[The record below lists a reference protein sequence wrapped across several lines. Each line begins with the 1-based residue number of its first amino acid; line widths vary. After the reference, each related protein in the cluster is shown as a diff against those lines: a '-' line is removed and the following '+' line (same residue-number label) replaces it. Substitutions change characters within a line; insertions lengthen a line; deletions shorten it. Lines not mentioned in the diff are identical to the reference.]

1 MKHILEYDNHD
12 IQDLLGDLEG
22 IGQTKVYRG
31 ALWVSFNVFK
41 SSGRL
46 IHDVDFCYLM
56 TEPIFGTG
64 DESRD
69 KELALKK
76 IQEGRWSRPPFDREE
91 KIFGL
96 GYPEIIKILSPKS
109 LTTLSMDFNDLDAFS
124 LQVGKDLEE
133 AQDTYISNG
142 EIFKAGYLNTREA
155 KRVRTFGFVAPEG
168 DDCLTS
174 GYTGYHSGGSM
185 DLDPLSGIYYIK

>member
-1 MKHILEYDNHD
+1 MKHILEYENHD

-22 IGQTKVYRG
+22 IGQTKTYRG

-56 TEPIFGTG
+56 TEPIFGSG

-69 KELALKK
+69 KALALKK

-91 KIFGL
+91 KVFGL
-96 GYPEIIKILSPKS
+96 GYPEIVKILSPKS
-109 LTTLSMDFNDLDAFS
+109 LTDLSKGFTDLDAFS

-142 EIFKAGYLNTREA
+142 EIFRSGILNAGEA
-155 KRVRTFGFVAPEG
+155 KKVTVFGFVAPEG
-168 DDCLTS
+168 DDCLSVGYKTGMGLRS
-174 GYTGYHSGGSM
+174 GRDSAKK
-185 DLDPLSGIYYIK
+185 IYYVK

>member
-1 MKHILEYDNHD
+1 MKHILEYENHD
-12 IQDLLGDLEG
+12 IQDLMQDLEG
-22 IGQTKVYRG
+22 VGQSKTYQG
-31 ALWVSFNVFK
+31 ALWVTFNVFK

-69 KELALKK
+69 KGLVLKK
-76 IQEGRWSRPPFDREE
+76 IQEGRWTRPHFDREE

-96 GYPEIIKILSPKS
+96 GYRTEITEILSPKS
-109 LTTLSMDFNDLDAFS
+109 LTTLSMGFTDLDAFS
-124 LQVGKDLEE
+124 LQVEKALGE
-133 AQDTYISNG
+133 AQEIYISKG
-142 EIFKAGYLNTREA
+142 EIYKAGYLDPTEA
-155 KRVRTFGFVAPEG
+155 RKVRTFGFVAPEG

-174 GYTGYHSGGSM
+174 GFTRYHSGSM
-185 DLDPLSGIYYIK
+185 DPLNRIYYVE